1 MLDQAF
7 VVPDAAVPSG
17 YYAAVSPDVDAI
29 NVECYVHTRDSLP
42 KEEDEEEDEENEDE
56 DEDSAEHD
64 APPSGA
70 VGHEGGNNEDTGVAP

>member
-1 MLDQAF
+1 MLL
-7 VVPDAAVPSG
+7 
-17 YYAAVSPDVDAI
+17 DVA
-29 NVECYVHTRDSLP
+29 
-42 KEEDEEEDEENEDE
+42 EDEDE